1 MSNTALLLVTL
12 EHFLFLQ
19 RSIPQ
24 IPFVQHSKESV
35 WIEELIWILQISS
48 ECMVSSVH
56 LQEITPGSS
65 LPCLAQLLL
74 TNWDSPRKCVICVA
88 IWVDLSKTK
97 GPHMNILQCL
107 PTICCSSTLYQV
119 LGACWTSQGKIRVLK
134 LLTVG
139 RGDANKQTTCISVQP
154 HG

>member
-97 GPHMNILQCL
+97 GGPFAQRGPWMHSPFRKNACAFR
-107 PTICCSSTLYQV
+107 TSCASSPCFYP
-119 LGACWTSQGKIRVLK
+119 CWGPAQLSSHLWDSSPDSGYFL
-134 LLTVG
+134 
-139 RGDANKQTTCISVQP
+139 
-154 HG
+154 